1 MASLILGVT
10 GKKRSGKDT
19 FASRLVTEHG
29 FTRLA
34 FADALKQTMIDLDPI
49 VECGNGYGALESVRL
64 TDVLGPD
71 LDWELAKEMPEVRRL
86 LQAHGV
92 ALRDHVDPNVWVNAV
107 ALKAEQIPGPV
118 VVTDVRFPNEADW
131 ITQVGGTLVRVI
143 RPSLVSTDEHIS
155 ETALDSRPA
164 NVVVVNDRDVPYL
177 YKQADTVTTLIG
189 HS

>member
-49 VECGNGYGALESVRL
+49 VECGNGYGAFESVRL
-64 TDVLGPD
+64 SDILGPN
-71 LDWELAKEMPEVRRL
+71 LDWEVAKEVPEVRRL

-92 ALRDHVDPNVWVNAV
+92 AIRDHVDPNVWVNAV
-107 ALKAEQIPGPV
+107 ALKAAQIDGPV

-131 ITQVGGTLVRVI
+131 INEVGGALIRVL
-143 RPSLVSTDEHIS
+143 RPGLASTDEHVS
-155 ETALDSRPA
+155 ETALDTRPA
-164 NVVVVNDRDVPYL
+164 NLVIINDREIADL
-177 YKQADTVTTLIG
+177 HRHADTVL
-189 HS
+189 SLLPV